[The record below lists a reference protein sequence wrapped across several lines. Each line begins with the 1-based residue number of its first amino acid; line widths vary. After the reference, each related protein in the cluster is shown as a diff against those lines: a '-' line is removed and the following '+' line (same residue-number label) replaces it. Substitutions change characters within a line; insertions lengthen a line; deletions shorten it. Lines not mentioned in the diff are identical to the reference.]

1 MAAKKKPE
9 TAEQPK
15 YYDITPIEKEDA
27 VYNVIYGQRS
37 FGKTFAMIYR
47 ALKIYWEHRSKGE
60 LYQFAYLRRY
70 DEAIQGNVARS
81 ICDTVICDGNGD
93 NRVLEITG
101 GMFDTIVFRAGEFK
115 LSHTN
120 PETGMTKKDNNPFMY
135 AFAMNT
141 WDKMKGGS
149 FPHVQEIWLEEFVE
163 VSTKPYLKNEF
174 VIFQNVIST
183 LARKRH
189 VKVWLTGNSINPH
202 CPYWDWMGLTKILEQ
217 KPGTI
222 DIYKIGKTD
231 RKIAVERTADTP
243 EYSRSKLTNAYLFAF
258 EDPRLK
264 MITQGDWEIGSYPLI
279 QEEVHAK
286 DICGR
291 FFVEFR
297 ERLYQGDI
305 VSNDKG
311 YFIYMH
317 THNDPLYPP
326 TDYDLIYSL
335 DYSPNANYRRRL
347 DRWFTKAE
355 ETIIMLFRQDKVFY
369 DSNFTGNAIENYLK
383 MSIM

>member
-1 MAAKKKPE
+1 MPAKKKVE
-9 TAEQPK
+9 TTEKAPA

-37 FGKTFAMIYR
+37 YGKTFAMLYR
-47 ALKIYWEHRSKGE
+47 SLKLYWQKRQAGE

-81 ICDTVICDGNGD
+81 ICDTIICDGNGN
-93 NRVLEITG
+93 NRVSEITD
-101 GMFDTIVFRAGEFK
+101 GMFDTITYRAGEFK

-120 PETGMTKKDNNPFMY
+120 PETGLTKKDNNPFMF
-135 AFAMNT
+135 AFALNT

-163 VSTKPYLKNEF
+163 VSTKPY
-174 VIFQNVIST
+174 
-183 LARKRH
+183 
-189 VKVWLTGNSINPH
+189 NPH

-279 QEEVHAK
+279 QEEVQAQ

-291 FFVEFR
+291 FFIEFR

-305 VSNDKG
+305 VANDQG
-311 YFIYMH
+311 YYIYMH
-317 THNDPLYPP
+317 VHNDPLYPP
-326 TDYDLIYSL
+326 TDYDLTYSL
-335 DYSPNANYRRRL
+335 EYSPKANYRRRL

-355 ETIIMLFRQDKVFY
+355 EVIIMLFRQDKVFY
-369 DSNFTGNAIENYLK
+369 DSNFTGNAIENYIK